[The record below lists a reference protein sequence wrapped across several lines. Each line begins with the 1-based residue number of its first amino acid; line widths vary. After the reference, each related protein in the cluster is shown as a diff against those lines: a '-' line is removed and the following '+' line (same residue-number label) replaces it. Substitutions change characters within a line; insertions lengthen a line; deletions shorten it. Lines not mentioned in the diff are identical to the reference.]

1 MVHLLSQLDP
11 MMYLMVIAFAIG
23 FTVAAAVLVELL
35 PKPIDEPTLSVPAD
49 GVTPVQ
55 ATPSTPPEVVAS
67 PPASAPDETGPAEPV

>member
-35 PKPIDEPTLSVPAD
+35 PRPLDEPTLPTAADAD
-49 GVTPVQ
+49 GGDPTTP
-55 ATPSTPPEVVAS
+55 A
-67 PPASAPDETGPAEPV
+67 